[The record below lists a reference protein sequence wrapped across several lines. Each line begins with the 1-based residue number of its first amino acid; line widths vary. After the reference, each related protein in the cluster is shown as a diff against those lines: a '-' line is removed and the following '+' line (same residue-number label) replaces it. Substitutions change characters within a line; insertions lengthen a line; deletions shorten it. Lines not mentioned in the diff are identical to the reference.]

1 LPDPSSGLRNASPNP
16 DCEICEAEISTK
28 LLLVEPIVDLGEAK
42 SPENG
47 IGKIKNF
54 NSFHH

>member
-1 LPDPSSGLRNASPNP
+1 MLSLMK
-16 DCEICEAEISTK
+16 I
-28 LLLVEPIVDLGEAK
+28 LLVEPIVDLGQAK

-54 NSFHH
+54 NGLHC

>member
-1 LPDPSSGLRNASPNP
+1 MLSLMK
-16 DCEICEAEISTK
+16 I
-28 LLLVEPIVDLGEAK
+28 LLVEPIVDLGEAK

-54 NSFHH
+54 NGFHC

>member
-1 LPDPSSGLRNASPNP
+1 MLSLMK
-16 DCEICEAEISTK
+16 I
-28 LLLVEPIVDLGEAK
+28 LLVEPIVDLGKTK

-54 NSFHH
+54 NGFHR